1 MSWLSNFVRPKLRA
15 LIKKS
20 DSSSNLWIKCN
31 GCGQMVYHKDLQDS
45 VHVCPNCGHHMK
57 MSARQRI
64 EWILDEDSIKELTIP
79 KTQVDP
85 LKFKDSKKYI
95 DRIKDAKSKSKSEE
109 AIIIASGQ
117 IGGNNAMAV
126 ALDFNFMGGSMGA
139 AVGEG
144 FLAAAREA
152 IKLDIPLVIFT
163 SSGGA
168 RMQEGI
174 FSLMQL
180 VRTTLAVEE
189 VKNAGLPYI
198 VVLCDPTTGGVSASF
213 AMLGDI
219 QIAEPG
225 AIIGFAGKR
234 VIEQTI
240 REKLPEGFQRSEYL
254 LEHGMIDMVVDR
266 RELRNKLIQILNL
279 LVNKEAVNK
288 EDLADTSSLK
298 KPLQ

>member
-31 GCGQMVYHKDLQDS
+31 GCGQMAYHKDLQDS
-45 VHVCPNCGHHMK
+45 VNVCPNCGHHMK

-64 EWILDEDSIKELTIP
+64 EWILDEESIKELTIP
-79 KTQVDP
+79 KIQVDP

-144 FLAAAREA
+144 FLEAAREA

-180 VRTTLAVEE
+180 PKTVVAVNELKE
-189 VKNAGLPYI
+189 KKIPYI
-198 VVLCDPTTGGVSASF
+198 VILTDPTTGGVSASF

-219 QIAEPG
+219 TFAEPG
-225 AIIGFAGKR
+225 ALIGFAGPR
-234 VIEQTI
+234 VIQSTVNET
-240 REKLPEGFQRSEYL
+240 LPEGFQTAEYL
-254 LEHGMIDMVVDR
+254 LEHGMIDDVIPR
-266 RELRNKLIQILNL
+266 KNLKSAIANTISLLRKNMINEKNIALN
-279 LVNKEAVNK
+279 E
-288 EDLADTSSLK
+288 
-298 KPLQ
+298 

>member
-45 VHVCPNCGHHMK
+45 VNVCPNCGHHMK

-64 EWILDEDSIKELTIP
+64 EWILDEESIKELTIP
-79 KTQVDP
+79 KIQVDP

-109 AIIIASGQ
+109 AIIIAYGQ

-144 FLAAAREA
+144 FLEAAREA

-180 VRTTLAVEE
+180 PKTVVAVNELKE
-189 VKNAGLPYI
+189 KKIPYI
-198 VVLCDPTTGGVSASF
+198 VILTNPTTGGVSASF

-219 QIAEPG
+219 TFAEPG
-225 AIIGFAGKR
+225 ALIGFAGPR
-234 VIEQTI
+234 VIQSTVNET
-240 REKLPEGFQRSEYL
+240 LPEGFQTAEYL
-254 LEHGMIDMVVDR
+254 LEHGMIDDVIPR
-266 RELRNKLIQILNL
+266 KNLKSAIANTISLLRKNIINEKNIALN
-279 LVNKEAVNK
+279 E
-288 EDLADTSSLK
+288 
-298 KPLQ
+298 

>member
-45 VHVCPNCGHHMK
+45 VNVCPNCGHHMK

-64 EWILDEDSIKELTIP
+64 EWILDEESIKELTIP
-79 KTQVDP
+79 KIQVDP

-117 IGGNNAMAV
+117 IGGNNAMVV

-144 FLAAAREA
+144 FLEAAREA

-180 VRTTLAVEE
+180 PKTVVAVNELKE
-189 VKNAGLPYI
+189 KKIPYI
-198 VVLCDPTTGGVSASF
+198 VILTDPTTGGVSASF

-219 QIAEPG
+219 TFAEPG
-225 AIIGFAGKR
+225 ALIGFAGPR
-234 VIEQTI
+234 VIQSTVNET
-240 REKLPEGFQRSEYL
+240 LPEGFQTAEYL
-254 LEHGMIDMVVDR
+254 LEHGMIDDVIPR
-266 RELRNKLIQILNL
+266 KNLKSAIANTISLLRKNIINEKNIALN
-279 LVNKEAVNK
+279 E
-288 EDLADTSSLK
+288 
-298 KPLQ
+298 

>member
-31 GCGQMVYHKDLQDS
+31 SCGQMVYHKDLQDT
-45 VHVCPNCGHHMK
+45 VNVCPNCGHHMK

-64 EWILDEDSIKELTIP
+64 EWILDAESIKELTIP
-79 KTQVDP
+79 KIQLDP

-144 FLAAAREA
+144 FLEAAREA
-152 IKLDIPLVIFT
+152 IKLNIPLVVFT

-180 VRTTLAVEE
+180 PKTIVAVNELKE
-189 VKNAGLPYI
+189 KKIPYI
-198 VVLCDPTTGGVSASF
+198 VILTDPTTGGVSASF

-219 QIAEPG
+219 TFAEPG
-225 AIIGFAGKR
+225 ALIGFAGPR
-234 VIEQTI
+234 VIQSTVNEI
-240 REKLPEGFQRSEYL
+240 LPEGFQTAEYL
-254 LEHGMIDMVVDR
+254 LEHGMVDDVIPR
-266 RELRNKLIQILNL
+266 KNLKSAIANTISLLRKNITNEKNQALN
-279 LVNKEAVNK
+279 E
-288 EDLADTSSLK
+288 
-298 KPLQ
+298 

>member
-64 EWILDEDSIKELTIP
+64 EWILDEESIKELTIP
-79 KTQVDP
+79 KIQVDP

-180 VRTTLAVEE
+180 PKTVVAVNELKE
-189 VKNAGLPYI
+189 KKIPYI
-198 VVLCDPTTGGVSASF
+198 VILTNPTTGGVSASF

-219 QIAEPG
+219 TFAEPG
-225 AIIGFAGKR
+225 ALIGFAGPR
-234 VIEQTI
+234 VIQSTVNET
-240 REKLPEGFQRSEYL
+240 LPEGFQTAEYL
-254 LEHGMIDMVVDR
+254 LEHGMIDDVIPR
-266 RELRNKLIQILNL
+266 KNLKSAIANTISLLRKNIINEKNIALN
-279 LVNKEAVNK
+279 E
-288 EDLADTSSLK
+288 
-298 KPLQ
+298 

>member
-1 MSWLSNFVRPKLRA
+1 
-15 LIKKS
+15 
-20 DSSSNLWIKCN
+20 
-31 GCGQMVYHKDLQDS
+31 
-45 VHVCPNCGHHMK
+45 MK

-64 EWILDEDSIKELTIP
+64 EWILDEESIEELTIP
-79 KTQVDP
+79 KIQADP

-144 FLAAAREA
+144 FLEAAREA
-152 IKLDIPLVIFT
+152 IKLNIPLVIFT

-180 VRTTLAVEE
+180 PKT
-189 VKNAGLPYI
+189 
-198 VVLCDPTTGGVSASF
+198 VV
-213 AMLGDI
+213 
-219 QIAEPG
+219 
-225 AIIGFAGKR
+225 
-234 VIEQTI
+234 
-240 REKLPEGFQRSEYL
+240 
-254 LEHGMIDMVVDR
+254 
-266 RELRNKLIQILNL
+266 
-279 LVNKEAVNK
+279 AVNELK
-288 EDLADTSSLK
+288 EK
-298 KPLQ
+298 KFHI